1 MAWEVIAVPKRR
13 GGTSVN
19 KANCIVIALEKACGK
34 KSGMALSFRIG
45 SDVAKQLRWQKGDRV
60 SFVREGDTIGM
71 RRLCSKA
78 KATDGW
84 ILSGAT
90 NGTSLRF
97 KIVNEY
103 LMKVLIPS
111 DLVDP
116 LISGDIVVIG
126 ESKSKTK

>member
-1 MAWEVIAVPKRR
+1 MAWEVIAAPKRR

-19 KANCIVIALEKACGK
+19 KSNCIVIAHEKACGK

-60 SFVREGDTIGM
+60 SFVRDGDAIGM
-71 RRLCSKA
+71 RRLCS

-97 KIVNEY
+97 KIVNDDM
-103 LMKVLIPS
+103 MKVLIPG

-116 LISGDIVVIG
+116 LISGDVVVIG
-126 ESKSKTK
+126 EAKSKIK